1 MSLKLRIASFWMPS
15 SLLIPEIDRVAE
27 VTVKHLDQLLREFA
41 PEQLRTIQKEE
52 LMMKGNIEQRRKI
65 MATAHNVRV
74 KTLIDALGCD
84 DAVEIGRKALFKAG
98 LLLGQEARERLNVG
112 ESLQDLIRAARI
124 LYHVLGIEFRI
135 KKSGED
141 ILMVVERCSLAT
153 YYSPETCRILSA
165 TDEGVVQG
173 LNPNIH
179 MIFKERMTE
188 GPSECLACITIVIN
202 RP

>member
-1 MSLKLRIASFWMPS
+1 MNLKLRMASFWMPS
-15 SLLIPEIDRVAE
+15 LLLIREIDRVAE
-27 VTVKHLDQLLREFA
+27 VTIKCLDQLLGEFA
-41 PEQLRTIQKEE
+41 PEKLRTIQKDE
-52 LMMKGNIEQRRKI
+52 LIMKGNIEERRKI

-74 KTLIDALGCD
+74 KALIDTLGCD
-84 DAVEIGRKALFKAG
+84 DAVKIGRKALFKAG
-98 LLLGQEARERLNVG
+98 LQLGQEARERLNVG

-124 LYHVLGIEFRI
+124 LYRVLGIEFRI
-135 KKSGED
+135 KKSGD
-141 ILMVVERCSLAT
+141 DMLMVVEKCSLAT
-153 YYSPETCRILSA
+153 YYSPETCKILSA

-179 MIFKERMTE
+179 MIFKKRMTE